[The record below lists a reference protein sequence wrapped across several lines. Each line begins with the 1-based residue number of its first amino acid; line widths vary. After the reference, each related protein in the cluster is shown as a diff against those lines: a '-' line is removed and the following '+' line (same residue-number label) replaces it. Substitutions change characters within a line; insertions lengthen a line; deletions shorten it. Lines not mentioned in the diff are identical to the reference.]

1 MNIRRVALTING
13 AERFVFCN
21 PEKDTLADVLRRVG
35 LTGTKIGCN
44 VGLCG
49 ACSVIYDG
57 KLIRSCVKKMK
68 NVEDYAE
75 ITTIEGIGSPNYPH
89 PLRWPE
95 GR

>member
-13 AERFVFCN
+13 AERFVFCD
-21 PEKDTLADVLRRVG
+21 PEKDSLADVLRRVG

-49 ACSVIYDG
+49 ACSVIFDG

-68 NVEDYAE
+68 NVEDYSE
-75 ITTIEGIGSPNYPH
+75 ITTIEGIPCSACPDPRCRR
-89 PLRWPE
+89 PR
-95 GR
+95 